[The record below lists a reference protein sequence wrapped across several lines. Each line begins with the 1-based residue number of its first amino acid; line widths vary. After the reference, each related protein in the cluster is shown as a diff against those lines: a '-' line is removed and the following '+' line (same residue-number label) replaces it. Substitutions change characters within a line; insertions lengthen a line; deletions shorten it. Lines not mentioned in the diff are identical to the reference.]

1 MADETFV
8 TFEAGSCS
16 TLLMEANVCVQVAPF
31 GCDCFNSETF
41 VEDFPRLLRKNFF
54 SALAF
59 VTVTEP
65 AFCDAA
71 NQMVCDHYQTTQSC
85 CCERQTEAYRK
96 CFFNTVLVDEVPM
109 TTSCEDTC
117 GMPATVKED
126 DKDGGGIVFLLGFLV
141 AIVIASGIGYL
152 LFRKWR
158 APQKEYTLPTI
169 ISASSSD
176 DDHPKTASE
185 DGDSVDVE
193 AEGSYPSGV
202 DVTYLSSEEPEGIF
216 DHRSKQGSKTHDE
229 SKAQKRHSVSS
240 QDIMSLPGKS
250 QSSIQ
255 SPGLTRRVSEG
266 HLGATYREPWGGSHL
281 NVEWESSK
289 ESVGDLNKEKESVG
303 SMLAQLS
310 QARLDQE
317 ERMISYKLRNYEGQL
332 RAAEDKAQF
341 LRRESLDTAK
351 RIAQLELEN
360 ALLSAKLK
368 ISSYEEA
375 NEEYPRRERGRPS
388 SSSKVEKEDSTSYPK
403 GKKSKRK
410 KSKRKSSNNDDSLK
424 SFET

>member
-1 MADETFV
+1 
-8 TFEAGSCS
+8 
-16 TLLMEANVCVQVAPF
+16 
-31 GCDCFNSETF
+31 
-41 VEDFPRLLRKNFF
+41 
-54 SALAF
+54 
-59 VTVTEP
+59 
-65 AFCDAA
+65 
-71 NQMVCDHYQTTQSC
+71 MVCDHYQTTQSC

-109 TTSCEDTC
+109 TTPCEDTC
-117 GMPATVKED
+117 GIPTTVKEG
-126 DKDGGGIVFLLGFLV
+126 DKDGGGTVFLLGFLV
-141 AIVIASGIGYL
+141 AIVIASGVGYL
-152 LFRKWR
+152 LFRKGR

-176 DDHPKTASE
+176 DDHPRTGSE
-185 DGDSVDVE
+185 DGDSADVE
-193 AEGSYPSGV
+193 SEGSCPSGV
-202 DVTYLSSEEPEGIF
+202 DATYLSSEEPEGIF
-216 DHRSKQGSKTHDE
+216 DPRSKQGSKTHDE
-229 SKAQKRHSVSS
+229 SKSRKRHSLSS
-240 QDIMSLPGKS
+240 QDLMSLPGRS
-250 QSSIQ
+250 HSSRQ
-255 SPGLTRRVSEG
+255 SPGLTRGVSEG
-266 HLGATYREPWGGSHL
+266 HNLRAIYREPRGGSHL

-317 ERMISYKLRNYEGQL
+317 ERMISYKLRHYEGQL

-351 RIAQLELEN
+351 RIAQLEVEN

-368 ISSYEEA
+368 NPSYEEE
-375 NEEYPRRERGRPS
+375 NEEYPRRERGRRS
-388 SSSKVEKEDSTSYPK
+388 SSSKVEKEDRTSHLK

-410 KSKRKSSNNDDSLK
+410 KSKRKSSNNDDSSK